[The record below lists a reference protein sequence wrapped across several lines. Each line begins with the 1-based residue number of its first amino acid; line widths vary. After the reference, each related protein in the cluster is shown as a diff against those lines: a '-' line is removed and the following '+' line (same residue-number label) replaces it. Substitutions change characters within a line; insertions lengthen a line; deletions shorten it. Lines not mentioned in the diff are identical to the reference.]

1 MLGVN
6 RLVCLGLSH
15 RTAPVELR
23 QQLGALAP
31 SVHLCPAVQELAQLS
46 TCYRVELYAH
56 FAPNVPN
63 ARATLVEMLAA
74 AHDVDRETLADH
86 LYVFAGD
93 EAARHLCRVACGLDS
108 LVLGE
113 AEILGQVAAAAE
125 SAADAGTAGP
135 VLRLLFQSAVRAGR
149 RARAETAIGASPAT
163 ASSMGLA
170 LAREALGDLRG
181 RRVLVVG
188 LGQVGLQALKV
199 LRSQGVA
206 EIGVANRGRRRAEE
220 VAATAG
226 GRAFGL
232 DELREALAWADAVV
246 TATAALDTV
255 VGHADVAAALAER
268 PDRPLVLV
276 DLAVPRDIDPAA
288 GRLPGVRLFD
298 VDDLRGGLDAA
309 AAARAREVPRVEAIV
324 AEETTRFSRRCR
336 ELDVEPF
343 VTDLRRRAD
352 AIRER
357 ELERT
362 LRHLGDVDPETA
374 RHVRHLSESLVNK
387 LLHEPTAR
395 LREKASEGEA
405 DELLPA
411 FRELFGLAQRG
422 S

>member
-1 MLGVN
+1 VPVD
-6 RLVCLGLSH
+6 RLVCLGLSY

-31 SVHLCPAVQELAQLS
+31 SVDRCPAVQELVPLS

-56 FAPNVPN
+56 MAPNVPN

-74 AHDVDRETLADH
+74 AHDVDRDDLDDH

-93 EAARHLCRVACGLDS
+93 EAVRHLYGVACGLDS

-113 AEILGQVAAAAE
+113 AEILGQVGGALE
-125 SAADAGTAGP
+125 AADGAGIAGP
-135 VLRLLFQSAVRAGR
+135 VLRLLFESAVRAGR
-149 RARAETAIGASPAT
+149 RARAETRIGASPAT

-170 LAREALGDLRG
+170 LARETLGDLRG
-181 RRVLVVG
+181 CRVLVVG

-199 LRSQGVA
+199 LRGQGVTQ
-206 EIGVANRGRRRAEE
+206 IGVANRSRRLADE

-232 DELREALAWADAVV
+232 DELREALAWADVVV
-246 TATAALDTV
+246 TATGAPETV
-255 VGHADVAAALAER
+255 IVHADVAAALAER
-268 PDRPLVLV
+268 PERPLVLV
-276 DLAVPRDIDPAA
+276 DLAVPRDVDPTV
-288 GRLPGVRLFD
+288 GRLPGARVFD
-298 VDDLRGGLDAA
+298 VDDLRAGLDAA
-309 AAARAREVPRVEAIV
+309 AAARAREVPRVEAVV
-324 AEETTRFSRRCR
+324 ADEAARFSRRRR

-374 RHVRHLSESLVNK
+374 RHLRHLSESLVNK

-395 LREKASEGEA
+395 LREKAGEGEA

>member
-1 MLGVN
+1 MPVD

-23 QQLGALAP
+23 QQLGVLAP
-31 SVHLCPAVQELAQLS
+31 AVDRCPAVHELVPLS

-56 FAPNVPN
+56 FAPNVSN
-63 ARATLVEMLAA
+63 ARATLVDVLAA
-74 AHDVDRETLADH
+74 AHEVDREALADH
-86 LYVFAGD
+86 LYVLAGD

-113 AEILGQVAAAAE
+113 AEILGQVGDALEAAD
-125 SAADAGTAGP
+125 DAGTTGP

-170 LAREALGDLRG
+170 LAREVLGDLRE

-220 VAATAG
+220 VAAATG

-246 TATAALDTV
+246 TATAAPDAV
-255 VGHADVAAALAER
+255 VGRADVAAALAER

-276 DLAVPRDIDPAA
+276 DLAVPSDVDPAA
-288 GRLPGVRLFD
+288 GHLPGVRLFD
-298 VDDLRGGLDAA
+298 VDDLRSGLDAA
-309 AAARAREVPRVEAIV
+309 AAARAKEAPRVEAIV
-324 AEETTRFSRRCR
+324 AEETARFSRRSR

-343 VTDLRRRAD
+343 VSDLRRRAD

-362 LRHLGDVDPETA
+362 LRHLGDVDPATA
-374 RHVRHLSESLVNK
+374 RHLRQLSESLVNK

-395 LREKASEGEA
+395 LREKAGEGEA